1 MGLFL
6 NTLPVRL
13 QLAADATGLELIQKI
28 FAAEQAHLP
37 HRRYPAGRV
46 AKHASGQPAFE
57 AAFNYNHFHV
67 YQALAARADLELSDP
82 RIFEYT
88 NFALLV
94 NFDQAP
100 DGAGLALRLNYDAG
114 QFAAQQIETW
124 AGYYRRALEAL
135 AAAPHAPLTR
145 AQLLGDERETV
156 VGRFNATA
164 VAYPA
169 GETLLTLFARQVA
182 RTPAGEA
189 VRFEGESLTYAELDA
204 RSNQLGR
211 WLAAQGVGPE
221 AVVGVLAE
229 RSLELL
235 VALYGV
241 LKAGAAWLPLE
252 PDAPPQRLTA
262 ILEEARP
269 AAVLYQAGPRRRAS
283 PRRDHRR
290 TGFASHTGGG
300 SRVGGAGRGAAG
312 HAAGGGLEA
321 GARGLRALHV
331 GLDGHAQGGAGHARG
346 DRQPAA
352 LDAGVLRSDRARPRA
367 AKNPDRLRRLAL
379 GAVLALAVRGGAGR
393 GAAGRPQ
400 GSRSTSPN

>member
-1 MGLFL
+1 MAHGRPEEADGERLLGLFL

-13 QLAADATGLELIQKI
+13 QLAADATGLELIQNA

-46 AKHASGQPAFE
+46 AKHTSGQPAFE

-67 YQALAARADLELSDP
+67 YQAPRRPRDLELSDP

-135 AAAPHAPLTR
+135 AAAPHAPLTGE
-145 AQLLGDERETV
+145 LLGDERETV

-189 VRFEGESLTYAELDA
+189 VRFEGESLRYAELDA

-269 AAVLYQAGPRRRAS
+269 AAVLYQARRR
-283 PRRDHRR
+283 R
-290 TGFASHTGGG
+290 G
-300 SRVGGAGRGAAG
+300 SSTPPP
-312 HAAGGGLEA
+312 
-321 GARGLRALHV
+321 ARL
-331 GLDGHAQGGAGHARG
+331 
-346 DRQPAA
+346 
-352 LDAGVLRSDRARPRA
+352 
-367 AKNPDRLRRLAL
+367 
-379 GAVLALAVRGGAGR
+379 
-393 GAAGRPQ
+393 
-400 GSRSTSPN
+400 